1 MSYPGQY
8 KILKKRGPMYLT
20 RILFLAIS
28 FLAASPLAGLAA
40 ATPEIPPGT
49 DVHVRMIDTL
59 TSAKATPG
67 DIFHG
72 TLEEPIVV
80 GGKQVFP
87 KGADVTGTVVA
98 VHESGRLSDP
108 GELSLVLNTISSKK
122 MASSVTVQPLV
133 VKGESHSKS
142 NVTKIGGGAALGA
155 IIGGIAGG
163 GKGAGIGAG
172 VGGAA
177 GTAGAAATGKREA
190 VIESEAVLKFVTT
203 ETSTAAPVPQ
213 ANPTKEPASREN
225 APSTPEPQRE
235 DQRGNDPFGN
245 AVLFTARDRR
255 VIRNCLNTHA
265 AEFPEGTLERPELPS
280 GSDRQVRVGG
290 TLPSDVENR
299 AQALPIACE
308 QQLPNLPSNQERV
321 VYSGR
326 VLLVDEGGHVLD
338 MFELNENR

>member
-1 MSYPGQY
+1 
-8 KILKKRGPMYLT
+8 
-20 RILFLAIS
+20 
-28 FLAASPLAGLAA
+28 
-40 ATPEIPPGT
+40 
-49 DVHVRMIDTL
+49 
-59 TSAKATPG
+59 
-67 DIFHG
+67 
-72 TLEEPIVV
+72 
-80 GGKQVFP
+80 
-87 KGADVTGTVVA
+87 
-98 VHESGRLSDP
+98 
-108 GELSLVLNTISSKK
+108 
-122 MASSVTVQPLV
+122 
-133 VKGESHSKS
+133 
-142 NVTKIGGGAALGA
+142 
-155 IIGGIAGG
+155 
-163 GKGAGIGAG
+163 
-172 VGGAA
+172 
-177 GTAGAAATGKREA
+177 
-190 VIESEAVLKFVTT
+190 
-203 ETSTAAPVPQ
+203 
-213 ANPTKEPASREN
+213 KEPASREN

-338 MFELNENR
+338 MFELNETGNPEAGKGEAARQGRPRPKHLQ